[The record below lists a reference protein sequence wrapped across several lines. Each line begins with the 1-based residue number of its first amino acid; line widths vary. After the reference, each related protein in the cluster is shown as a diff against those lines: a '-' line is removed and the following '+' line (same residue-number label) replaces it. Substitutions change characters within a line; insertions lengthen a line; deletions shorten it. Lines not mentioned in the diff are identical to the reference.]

1 MLLDSF
7 VDIVGVILKRS
18 LNVIVFFVMKRKNV
32 NVVKINL
39 IVVCILK
46 IIILEESE
54 EFKVSLWNYG
64 AGIISYIMLFILVF
78 V

>member
-39 IVVCILK
+39 TVVRILK

-54 EFKVSLWNYG
+54 EFKVS
-64 AGIISYIMLFILVF
+64 
-78 V
+78 

>member
-32 NVVKINL
+32 NVLKINL
-39 IVVCILK
+39 IVVRILK

-54 EFKVSLWNYG
+54 EYKVS
-64 AGIISYIMLFILVF
+64 
-78 V
+78 

>member
-1 MLLDSF
+1 MLLDFF

-39 IVVCILK
+39 IVVRILK

-54 EFKVSLWNYG
+54 EFKVS
-64 AGIISYIMLFILVF
+64 
-78 V
+78 

>member
-7 VDIVGVILKRS
+7 VDIVGVVLKRS

-39 IVVCILK
+39 IVVRILK

-54 EFKVSLWNYG
+54 EFKVS
-64 AGIISYIMLFILVF
+64 
-78 V
+78 

>member
-39 IVVCILK
+39 IVVRILK

-54 EFKVSLWNYG
+54 EFKVS
-64 AGIISYIMLFILVF
+64 
-78 V
+78 

>member
-1 MLLDSF
+1 MLDSF

-39 IVVCILK
+39 IVVRILK

>member
-39 IVVCILK
+39 IVVRILK
-46 IIILEESE
+46 IIILDESE
-54 EFKVSLWNYG
+54 EFKVS
-64 AGIISYIMLFILVF
+64 
-78 V
+78 

>member
-7 VDIVGVILKRS
+7 VDIVGVIFKRS

-39 IVVCILK
+39 IVVRILK

-54 EFKVSLWNYG
+54 EFKVS
-64 AGIISYIMLFILVF
+64 
-78 V
+78 

>member
-1 MLLDSF
+1 MLLDFF

-39 IVVCILK
+39 IVVRILK

-54 EFKVSLWNYG
+54 EFKVSSWNYG

>member
-39 IVVCILK
+39 IVVRILK

-54 EFKVSLWNYG
+54 EYKVS
-64 AGIISYIMLFILVF
+64 
-78 V
+78 

>member
-39 IVVCILK
+39 IVVRILK
-46 IIILEESE
+46 IIILKESE
-54 EFKVSLWNYG
+54 EYKVS
-64 AGIISYIMLFILVF
+64 
-78 V
+78 

>member
-1 MLLDSF
+1 MLLDLF

-39 IVVCILK
+39 IVVRILK

-54 EFKVSLWNYG
+54 EYKVS
-64 AGIISYIMLFILVF
+64 
-78 V
+78 